1 MKLLK
6 KEPPDIQQPKKQ
18 GGLKEL
24 KANVFYQ
31 LIQQFSIKYE
41 NIKSF

>member
-6 KEPPDIQQPKKQ
+6 KEPPYIQQPKKQ

-24 KANVFYQ
+24 KATFFNY
-31 LIQQFSIKYE
+31 
-41 NIKSF
+41 

>member
-6 KEPPDIQQPKKQ
+6 KDPPDIQQPKKQ

-24 KANVFYQ
+24 KAKLFNY
-31 LIQQFSIKYE
+31 
-41 NIKSF
+41 

>member
-6 KEPPDIQQPKKQ
+6 KEPPDIQRPKKQ

-24 KANVFYQ
+24 KAKFVNY
-31 LIQQFSIKYE
+31 
-41 NIKSF
+41 

>member
-24 KANVFYQ
+24 QAKFLTTDSAIFNQ
-31 LIQQFSIKYE
+31 I
-41 NIKSF
+41 

>member
-24 KANVFYQ
+24 KA
-31 LIQQFSIKYE
+31 
-41 NIKSF
+41 KSFNY